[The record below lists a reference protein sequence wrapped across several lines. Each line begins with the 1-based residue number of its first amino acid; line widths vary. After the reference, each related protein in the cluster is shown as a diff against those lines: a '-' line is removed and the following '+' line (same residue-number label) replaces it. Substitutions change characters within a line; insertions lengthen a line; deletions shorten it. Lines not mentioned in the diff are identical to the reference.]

1 MKKHISLSALTLL
14 CVLSLHA
21 TVRKV
26 YFIGNSYTYTNS
38 MPTMLRDLAAAN
50 GDTLIFDMSAP
61 GGYTFQQHTTN
72 ATTIAGIFSQQWDV
86 VVVQEQSQLPSFSPA
101 QVATDVF
108 PFAARLDSFINA
120 NDTCTETMFMMTWGR
135 KNGDAAN
142 CPSYPPVCTYA
153 GMQGRLRES
162 YMQMAQDNDA
172 SVAPVGAAW
181 KMVVDSFPTI
191 DLYVPDESHPSLSG
205 GYLQACVFYASIFNK
220 RSMGSTYTGG
230 LPATT
235 VSTLQRIADKVVFDS
250 IAQWQQYGRYPHA
263 SFTKAHTGA
272 SGITFTNKSQRAG
285 GYLWS
290 FGDAATDTAANPS
303 HTYTAAGTYTV
314 SLTVTNACFSITIK
328 DTVRIGAT
336 TDVSTV
342 SAASPS
348 IIVSCGQPGHISLA
362 SVAGAYGRVELFD
375 IVGRPV
381 AVIDLSSGSAS
392 SELVPGVYFYRA
404 YRTDDARFVTGR
416 FSTF

>member
-1 MKKHISLSALTLL
+1 MKKNISLSALTLL

-61 GGYTFQQHTTN
+61 GGYTLQQHTTN
-72 ATTIAGIFSQQWDV
+72 ATTLAGISSQSWDV
-86 VVVQEQSQLPSFSPA
+86 VVIHEQSQKPSFSPA
-101 QVATDVF
+101 QVAAEVYPYAT
-108 PFAARLDSFINA
+108 RLDSFINA

-181 KMVVDSFPTI
+181 KMVVDSFPSI
-191 DLYVPDESHPSLSG
+191 DLYVSDESHPSLSG

-250 IAQWQQYGRYPHA
+250 ITQWQQYGRYPHA

-272 SGITFTNKSQRAG
+272 SGVTFTNKSQRAG
-285 GYLWS
+285 SYLWS
-290 FGDAATDTAANPS
+290 FGDAATDTAASPS
-303 HTYTAAGTYTV
+303 HSYAAAGTYTV

-328 DTVRIGAT
+328 DTVLIGAT
-336 TDVSTV
+336 TDVSAV
-342 SAASPS
+342 SSVSPS
-348 IIVSCGQPGHISLA
+348 IIVSCGQPGHVSLA
-362 SVAGAYGRVELFD
+362 SEAGAYARVELFD
-375 IVGRPV
+375 LVGRLV
-381 AVIDLSSGSAS
+381 TVMDLSSGSAS
-392 SELVPGVYFYRA
+392 AELVPGIYFYRA
-404 YRTDDARFVTGR
+404 YRKDDAAIRTGR
-416 FSTF
+416 FTTF

>member
-1 MKKHISLSALTLL
+1 MKKHIFLSALTLL
-14 CVLSLHA
+14 CALSLNA

-61 GGYTFQQHTTN
+61 GGYTFEQHTTN
-72 ATTIAGIFSQQWDV
+72 ATTIAGIFAQSWDV
-86 VVVQEQSQLPSFSPA
+86 VVLQEQSQKPSFSPT
-101 QVATDVF
+101 QVAAEVYPYAT
-108 PFAARLDSFINA
+108 RLDSFINA

-191 DLYVPDESHPSLSG
+191 DLFVSDESHPSLSG

-250 IAQWQQYGRYPHA
+250 ITQWQQYGRYPHA
-263 SFTKAHTGA
+263 SFTKAHTGGV
-272 SGITFTNKSQRAG
+272 GITFTNKSQRAG

-290 FGDAATDTAANPS
+290 FGDTTTDTAANPS
-303 HTYTAAGTYTV
+303 HTYAAAGIYTV
-314 SLTVTNACFSITIK
+314 SLTVKNACFSITIK
-328 DTVRIGAT
+328 DTVRTGT
-336 TDVSTV
+336 TTEVVPVSV
-342 SAASPS
+342 SAPS
-348 IIVSCGQPGHISLA
+348 IIVSGGQSGQVTLISD
-362 SVAGAYGRVELFD
+362 AGAYYRVELYD
-375 IVGRPV
+375 LVGR
-381 AVIDLSSGSAS
+381 AVSILDLSTGKATA
-392 SELVPGVYFYRA
+392 ELVPGIYFYRA
-404 YRTDDARFVTGR
+404 YRTGDAQHATGR